1 MSTIIIAALV
11 VWTIFGF
18 FVLFISI
25 DDLTYS
31 MTNLL
36 KLALAL
42 DPVIFFVAIIG
53 GAFLIAVD
61 KTIAWL
67 KQN

>member
-1 MSTIIIAALV
+1 MTTIIIATLV

-18 FVLFISI
+18 FVLFNSI
-25 DDLTYS
+25 EDLTYS
-31 MTNLL
+31 KTNLF

-42 DPVIFFVAIIG
+42 GPVIFFAGIIG

-61 KTIAWL
+61 KTINWL